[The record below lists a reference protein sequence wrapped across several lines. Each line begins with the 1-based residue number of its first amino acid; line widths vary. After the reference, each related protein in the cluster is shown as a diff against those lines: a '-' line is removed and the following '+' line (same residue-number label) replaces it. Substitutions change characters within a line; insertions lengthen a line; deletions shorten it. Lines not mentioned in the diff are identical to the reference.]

1 MKFSINDI
9 IKNPKNKNLI
19 LIIGCLGIV
28 LLGITSFFDKG
39 KTKETPQTD
48 SSKYT
53 AEDYADRLEQKLLE
67 LIANIDGAG
76 KAQVMVTLE
85 SGIEYVYASEEKSN
99 VDLSQEGEQRKG
111 EKTNTEKKLILVEN
125 SDGNEQALVCTE
137 IQPKVK
143 GVVVICQGGDDPIV
157 QQRVVGVV
165 TTALD
170 ISSKKVCVTRSAN

>member
-1 MKFSINDI
+1 MKFSIDDFF
-9 IKNPKNKNLI
+9 KNPKSKKLLLI
-19 LIIGCLGIV
+19 LGCFGIIFLCV
-28 LLGITSFFDKG
+28 SSFKEE
-39 KTKETPQTD
+39 KTAVDTVVSD
-48 SSKYT
+48 VSYT
-53 AEDYADRLEQKLLE
+53 VDEYAEKLEQKLLSM
-67 LIANIDGAG
+67 IGNVDGAG

-85 SGIEYVYASEEKSN
+85 SGVEYVYASEEKNN
-99 VDLSQEGEQRKG
+99 VDLSQEGEERKD

-157 QQRVVGVV
+157 QQRVVSVV

-170 ISSKKVCVTRSAN
+170 ISSNKVCVTRSAN